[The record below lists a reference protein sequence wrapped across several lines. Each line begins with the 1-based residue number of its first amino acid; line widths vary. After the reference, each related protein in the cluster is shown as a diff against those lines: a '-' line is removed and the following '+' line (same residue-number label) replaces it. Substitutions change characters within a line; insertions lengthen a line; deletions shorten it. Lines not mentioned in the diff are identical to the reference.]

1 MGEYQSD
8 TNEKGC
14 RWHFAPQEGGRE
26 DGPNDAMM
34 QNFKASP
41 YKALVRE
48 AVQNSLDA
56 VLDSTK
62 PVRVEFTFANLNARS
77 FNNFF
82 ALQEHILECKEYFG
96 WQEKAVELYGTMA

>member
-48 AVQNSLDA
+48 AVQTHLTPFS
-56 VLDSTK
+56 
-62 PVRVEFTFANLNARS
+62 
-77 FNNFF
+77 
-82 ALQEHILECKEYFG
+82 ILPNR
-96 WQEKAVELYGTMA
+96 